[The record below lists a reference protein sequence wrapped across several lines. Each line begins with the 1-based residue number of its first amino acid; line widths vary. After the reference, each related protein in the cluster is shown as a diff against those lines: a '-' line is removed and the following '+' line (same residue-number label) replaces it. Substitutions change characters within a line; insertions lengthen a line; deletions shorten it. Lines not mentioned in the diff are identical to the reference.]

1 MHKGAGAEILGV
13 LARDEQKSDRH
24 AGKLCPGLSNRL
36 EELYPQQGQYEHP
49 VDPTLL
55 METRQSW
62 SASVSTQQPYTKL
75 PSHVFCLRWVGN
87 VCL

>member
-1 MHKGAGAEILGV
+1 M
-13 LARDEQKSDRH
+13 LARDEQKSDHH

-36 EELYPQQGQYEHP
+36 EELYPQQGHYDP

-55 METRQSW
+55 MENRQSW
-62 SASVSTQQPYTKL
+62 PASVSTQQPCTKL
-75 PSHVFCLRWVGN
+75 PSHVLCLRLVGN

>member
-1 MHKGAGAEILGV
+1 M
-13 LARDEQKSDRH
+13 
-24 AGKLCPGLSNRL
+24 NRSQTVMQGSFVQDCQIDSRN
-36 EELYPQQGQYEHP
+36 YTPQQDQYEHP

-62 SASVSTQQPYTKL
+62 PASVSTQQPYTKL